1 MSEKRYTMKGSTI
14 LEKQI
19 KENAKYEFVKVNN
32 HQVEV
37 YEAVK
42 IYPKHEWKWI
52 ATFNNFRRALDYFIH
67 FYFRWSGWENNI
79 IFSGINLSEDDKDYI
94 NHIEF
99 QYGEINYVEI

>member
-1 MSEKRYTMKGSTI
+1 MSESEKN
-14 LEKQI
+14 KQI
-19 KENAKYEFVKVNN
+19 RENAKYEFVKVNN

-79 IFSGINLSEDDKDYI
+79 IFSGINLSENDKDYI